1 MADNIRRR
9 DGGNTRRQ
17 LMSMSM
23 SMDIS
28 VATAQVTDD
37 VDEYVDA
44 ENSNSKSFTFTPT
57 LYPTTT
63 LQQKNSYEMVNDS
76 THFDTMT
83 YVYFVLGLVGL
94 IVLSMLF
101 HRKRRSTI
109 ERVSP

>member
-9 DGGNTRRQ
+9 DGGVRRQ

-23 SMDIS
+23 SMDSS
-28 VATAQVTDD
+28 VATAQVADD

-44 ENSNSKSFTFTPT
+44 ENSRDSKSFTFTPT

-63 LQQKNSYEMVNDS
+63 LQQKNSYEMVNDT

-101 HRKRRSTI
+101 HSKRRSTI